1 MIQFERHHAKWH
13 ILGLALIVL
22 VTGYIVV
29 KLISDAKKQPV
40 KVTVVSILG

>member
-1 MIQFERHHAKWH
+1 LIQFAKHHAKWH
-13 ILGLALIVL
+13 IIGLALIVL

-40 KVTVVSILG
+40 KVTVVRI